1 MTEKLFQHDA
11 YLKACSATV
20 VDIVDNGIVLDR
32 TVFYA
37 QGGGQPGDIGH
48 MVASGGRT
56 ITIVDT
62 VLHRDTGAHLHL
74 GEQGDILPEI
84 GETVNASIN
93 WDRRYRLM
101 RMHSCM
107 HMLCAVIDAP
117 VTGGSVSDGRARLDF
132 DLPTPP
138 DKEVIQ
144 QALEKVISSDQ
155 PMELRWIS
163 GQELRDQPE
172 LVRTMSVSPPIGDGD
187 VRLVNFKGIDLQ
199 PCGGT
204 HVSRSGEIGVVKV
217 RKIEKKGRQNRR
229 VIIEFA

>member
-74 GEQGDILPEI
+74 CEQGDILPEI

-107 HMLCAVIDAP
+107 HMLCA
-117 VTGGSVSDGRARLDF
+117 
-132 DLPTPP
+132 
-138 DKEVIQ
+138 Q
-144 QALEKVISSDQ
+144 
-155 PMELRWIS
+155 
-163 GQELRDQPE
+163 
-172 LVRTMSVSPPIGDGD
+172 
-187 VRLVNFKGIDLQ
+187 
-199 PCGGT
+199 
-204 HVSRSGEIGVVKV
+204 
-217 RKIEKKGRQNRR
+217 
-229 VIIEFA
+229 

>member
-11 YLKACSATV
+11 YLKECSATV
-20 VDIVDNGIVLDR
+20 VDVVDNGIVLDR

-37 QGGGQPGDIGH
+37 QGGGQPGDIGRI
-48 MVASGGRT
+48 VTSEGRT
-56 ITIVDT
+56 IAVDGT
-62 VLHRDTGAHLHL
+62 VLHRDTGVPLHLH
-74 GEQGDILPEI
+74 EQGDALPEI
-84 GETVNASIN
+84 GETVIASIN

-138 DKEVIQ
+138 DKEAIQ
-144 QALEKVISSDQ
+144 CALEKLISSDQ

-172 LVRTMSVSPPIGDGD
+172 LVRTMSG
-187 VRLVNFKGIDLQ
+187 LA
-199 PCGGT
+199 
-204 HVSRSGEIGVVKV
+204 
-217 RKIEKKGRQNRR
+217 KISIVPVATAGRQVPEV
-229 VIIEFA
+229 VIV

>member
-74 GEQGDILPEI
+74 CEQGDILPEI

-138 DKEVIQ
+138 DKEAIQ
-144 QALEKVISSDQ
+144 CDGMVMGLWGCIRNRFIKLES
-155 PMELRWIS
+155 L
-163 GQELRDQPE
+163 
-172 LVRTMSVSPPIGDGD
+172 
-187 VRLVNFKGIDLQ
+187 
-199 PCGGT
+199 
-204 HVSRSGEIGVVKV
+204 
-217 RKIEKKGRQNRR
+217 
-229 VIIEFA
+229 